1 MFRLAA
7 YALAVAISV
16 GLPHAGTAQGTTVG
30 FGDGAPADTSGP
42 VEVTANSLQLNRD
55 AGTATFEGDVFI
67 SQGDMK
73 LWAPRVLVRYAEGG
87 SDVTFVEASGGVTMS
102 RGDEAAEG
110 ERAEYDVAAGSI
122 MMSGNVLLTQGAN
135 ALAGERMRI
144 DLETGTA
151 EMLGRVRTVIGSD

>member
-1 MFRLAA
+1 MLRRAALAA
-7 YALAVAISV
+7 LLTLATT
-16 GLPHAGTAQGTTVG
+16 LPTHTLAQGTTVG

-42 VEVTANSLQLNRD
+42 VEVTANSLQLNRET
-55 AGTATFEGDVFI
+55 GTATFEGDVFI

-73 LWAPRVLVRYAEGG
+73 LWAPKVLVRYSGDG
-87 SDVTFVEASGGVTMS
+87 NDVTFVEATGGVTMS

-110 ERAEYDVAAGSI
+110 DRAEYDVTAKSI
-122 MMSGNVLLTQGAN
+122 MMSGNVLLTQGPN

-151 EMLGRVRTVIGSD
+151 EMLGRVRTVIGSE